1 MYCLSKHIYMNTIC
15 IVYLIYLHEYNMYC
29 LSKHIYMNTICIVY
43 QNTFKFNNLLPK
55 NHSVYEMI
63 WKNIV
68 QADRPHENLIRRMR
82 SVCWKTKVTY
92 THSEYV
98 ILIAFTAATM
108 FTLKRISFTLHL
120 HCLSCQS
127 YKIFK
132 LLFMLPYSIW
142 PVLSLPSLP

>member
-68 QADRPHENLIRRMR
+68 
-82 SVCWKTKVTY
+82 
-92 THSEYV
+92 
-98 ILIAFTAATM
+98 
-108 FTLKRISFTLHL
+108 
-120 HCLSCQS
+120 
-127 YKIFK
+127 
-132 LLFMLPYSIW
+132 
-142 PVLSLPSLP
+142 